1 MQAFFLENTRNVWV
15 PALVPV
21 NAENSG
27 ISGRNTA
34 LIVRNNLILAML
46 PIAKLTQYFLFLLFF
61 ARKYQDF

>member
-21 NAENSG
+21 NAGNSG

-46 PIAKLTQYFLFLLFF
+46 PIVKLTQYFLFLLFF

>member
-21 NAENSG
+21 STENSG
-27 ISGRNTA
+27 ISGRNAA

-46 PIAKLTQYFLFLLFF
+46 PIVKLIQYFLFLLFF